1 MQRTI
6 NQTSRKKI
14 DANAFVFVLREETTG
29 DVNFDVRVNAFQK
42 NEFPSEAEVYVEAHA
57 NITRQRFSC
66 GTVGNLDLPIN
77 EKLDELD
84 NTSPIL
90 FAVKIVENDCGAGRL
105 IGLGERFSPQTD
117 ERDGLSLLP
126 LKVTDLGQLPWKVD
140 FYSAQP
146 VLLINRSIPHGIDRI
161 KNDLVFQSL
170 VLPSVLREILTY
182 YCLLDVDE
190 NEHASRWI
198 VLAELL
204 YEAKPDVEHDEDH
217 DETIDWINEVIVQFC
232 SKHSITNRL
241 VSVSERNEL

>member
-1 MQRTI
+1 M
-6 NQTSRKKI
+6 
-14 DANAFVFVLREETTG
+14 
-29 DVNFDVRVNAFQK
+29 
-42 NEFPSEAEVYVEAHA
+42 
-57 NITRQRFSC
+57 
-66 GTVGNLDLPIN
+66 
-77 EKLDELD
+77 
-84 NTSPIL
+84 
-90 FAVKIVENDCGAGRL
+90 
-105 IGLGERFSPQTD
+105 
-117 ERDGLSLLP
+117 
-126 LKVTDLGQLPWKVD
+126 
-140 FYSAQP
+140 
-146 VLLINRSIPHGIDRI
+146 
-161 KNDLVFQSL
+161 VFQSL